1 MSINLENIWK
11 NVTTDLPKSTSESW
25 WSSLE
30 KKYNESGRN
39 CHNFYYLEEKFK
51 EFENVKHCIKHAN
64 AFSLALF
71 FQK

>member
-1 MSINLENIWK
+1 MSINLENIWR
-11 NVTTDLPKSTSESW
+11 NVTIDLPKSTSESW

-51 EFENVKHCIKHAN
+51 EFDNVKHCIKHAN